1 MFAQVATHS
10 TPTLAS
16 PTYLDRELEN
26 ARATTLPLAAPS
38 DATGAGRSSAAS
50 AEGAGAAGVDEIRGS
65 RGRLSHEVSKMRG
78 ILRQFHKVE
87 RKADEAVDSVAAA
100 AARERGGGRG
110 GGSGAGAGAGVVA
123 AAAAAPAVTL
133 TIPATIEYAAGAA
146 EAKTAAA
153 AADAAGTAEAAGR
166 LPDRPA
172 ADKTEL
178 ETNRGSLGV
187 TDQTPLWIKWGV

>member
-110 GGSGAGAGAGVVA
+110 RGGGADV
-123 AAAAAPAVTL
+123 
-133 TIPATIEYAAGAA
+133 A
-146 EAKTAAA
+146 EAKAAA
-153 AADAAGTAEAAGR
+153 DAADAAGTAEAAGR